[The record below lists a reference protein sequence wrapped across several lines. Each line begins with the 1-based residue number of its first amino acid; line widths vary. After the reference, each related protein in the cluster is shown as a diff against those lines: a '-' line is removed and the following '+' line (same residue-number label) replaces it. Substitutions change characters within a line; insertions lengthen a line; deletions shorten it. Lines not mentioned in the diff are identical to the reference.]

1 MDAIKP
7 LMELAGAL
15 TTAGP
20 AALLLWL
27 WWVERTERKELSAAL
42 LKLTGEQIEAEKEMT
57 AALTVLAA
65 KVGAK

>member
-27 WWVERTERKELSAAL
+27 WWQERAERRELSSQI
-42 LKLTGEQIEAEKEMT
+42 LKLTVDQIESEKEMT
-57 AALTVLAA
+57 AALTILTA
-65 KVGAK
+65 KVAK